1 VRAGKFTAAWSYT
14 TVDLRPPFIR
24 IRGPMAIAYA
34 HIARVLDGARRRQ
47 GWIVLATAAASGLSA
62 VLTLLLVGVGV
73 LGAGLPGAWASAL
86 RHGILA
92 AAALSAVCAL
102 AWGAVA
108 LMRRASSPLS
118 VARRVGASM
127 PELRS
132 DLLSSVELEEDYE
145 DVQRSG
151 RYSVELV
158 DAHIARTAERAQGL
172 DLRRVIPSRPAVRA
186 ATILGAVVLVNLL
199 ALAAAPR
206 VVGAGWRRLAGVG
219 GAGPV
224 RRAEPITGDVEV
236 SYVYPAY
243 MKRPPRTLSGTGG
256 EVSAP
261 KGTEVTL
268 RARADRPVERA
279 EIAIEG
285 SSLIKP
291 SPAPSPAARTYQLD
305 VKNGR
310 DLTAH
315 FTLDDGGAYRFR
327 FLKGKRLVAEGPATA
342 ISVEPDAFPEVRIT
356 APADEIEVAANARPR
371 VEWTASDDFGLTA
384 LTLVTR
390 PPEGEERRTPLGEL
404 GGSRRES
411 GVQELDLAPYR
422 LAEGERLAYWL
433 EVADTDVISGPKKSA
448 SSPHT
453 VKIYSQAEHH
463 RAALLRAQALWEDMV
478 KLLGDRLD
486 FFDGGPPWSDERVL
500 TAQAFDGRVQTLHE
514 GLRSAA
520 RELRKDRSAPR
531 QLPAALAN
539 VGASLRAVEQDLT
552 QLRTTLARM
561 LRFRL
566 GGQGGLLDRVAE
578 LDGKLDREL
587 EKDILYLEE
596 FFDRQRAEDLLQAA
610 KDLAARRRDLAAV
623 LEQYRKAPS
632 EQAKKELL
640 AQVARMK
647 SRMQD
652 MLRRMGELA
661 KGINDEH
668 MNQEALAELAKSK
681 DAMGG
686 LDEIEK
692 LLAKGDVEGAMKA
705 LDQLGNAMQEMLSS
719 LERTAG
725 RPGEKN
731 AALMKDM
738 LAFKRELEEVQAA
751 QEQVAR
757 ATEQVKGNY
766 QKRLTEKMKQLDP
779 GAEKLRALAEQAK
792 RELGKAEPGMSLRSE
807 DDFAQ
812 ARDRLS
818 DLEKALAARDLDAA
832 LETARRALPPLQRFA
847 LGLADDAT
855 MSERYRPLRGK
866 DPQALREA
874 QRHAAGAL
882 QPARQ
887 VLDEL
892 EKMFPDPKSV
902 LGEQDQ
908 QRLGELAQEQGK
920 LEQRAG
926 ALRQK
931 LSELAQRAPV
941 FSPDAQDM
949 LAGSQGH
956 MRKAQGELGQRNP
969 QRGHGEQRQAL
980 DDLSRFKRGLD
991 EMAKNSKPGAGGGGG
1006 FPFPFGEEQG
1016 SREGDGSDP
1025 SQDKVE
1031 IPGADAYKVP
1041 DEFRKDLLE
1050 AMKQGAPEPYQGE
1063 VKRYYEELVR

>member
-1 VRAGKFTAAWSYT
+1 MV
-14 TVDLRPPFIR
+14 
-24 IRGPMAIAYA
+24 RGPPPSA
-34 HIARVLDGARRRQ
+34 H
-47 GWIVLATAAASGLSA
+47 
-62 VLTLLLVGVGV
+62 
-73 LGAGLPGAWASAL
+73 
-86 RHGILA
+86 
-92 AAALSAVCAL
+92 
-102 AWGAVA
+102 
-108 LMRRASSPLS
+108 
-118 VARRVGASM
+118 
-127 PELRS
+127 
-132 DLLSSVELEEDYE
+132 
-145 DVQRSG
+145 
-151 RYSVELV
+151 
-158 DAHIARTAERAQGL
+158 
-172 DLRRVIPSRPAVRA
+172 
-186 ATILGAVVLVNLL
+186 
-199 ALAAAPR
+199 
-206 VVGAGWRRLAGVG
+206 
-219 GAGPV
+219 
-224 RRAEPITGDVEV
+224 
-236 SYVYPAY
+236 
-243 MKRPPRTLSGTGG
+243 
-256 EVSAP
+256 
-261 KGTEVTL
+261 
-268 RARADRPVERA
+268 
-279 EIAIEG
+279 
-285 SSLIKP
+285 
-291 SPAPSPAARTYQLD
+291 TYQLD

-310 DLTAH
+310 DLTAR

-390 PPEGEERRTPLGEL
+390 PPEGEEHRTPLREL

-433 EVADTDVISGPKKSA
+433 EVTDTDVISGPKKSA

-566 GGQGGLLDRVAE
+566 GSQGGLLDRVAE

-647 SRMQD
+647 SRMQA

-757 ATEQVKGNY
+757 ATEQVKGAY
-766 QKRLTEKMKQLDP
+766 QKRLAEKMKQLDP
-779 GAEKLRALAEQAK
+779 GAEKLRALAEQAR

-812 ARDRLS
+812 AHDRLS

-847 LGLADDAT
+847 LGLADDAS

-991 EMAKNSKPGAGGGGG
+991 EMAKNSKPGAGSGGG